1 MTLLERVGE
10 NQEEFIGLRR
20 RIHENAEV
28 SFEEF
33 ETTKLVREYLD
44 QLGIENHPN
53 GAATG
58 AVGILKG
65 KKPGPV
71 IALRADMDA
80 LKLTEQSGL
89 PFASKNPGACHACG
103 HDIHTAVL
111 LGTAKILK
119 SYEDDLCGT
128 VKFLFQPAEEG
139 LGGSKVMIEN
149 GALEN
154 PKVDYILA
162 CHTWPEMPAGSIGV
176 RKGAMLGASDTFK
189 ITVMGKGGHAAH
201 PHKGIDPVVIAAH
214 IITELQT
221 IVSRRIAPVDA
232 AVITVGHLTAGTVSN
247 IIPNEK
253 TDRINDEALALCNH
267 RSNLEKGDVL
277 FSGTGTIGETAIV
290 KETPT
295 NWNIKEGVYTIK
307 PNPQI
312 LSSRYLRY
320 LLESSPIKK
329 VYMTKAVGGT
339 VKSVPMK
346 ELRKIKIP
354 VPPLA
359 EQERIV
365 AILDKFDALVNDISR
380 GLPAEIE
387 ARKKQYAH
395 YRDRLLDFR
404 EKRA

>member
-1 MTLLERVGE
+1 ML
-10 NQEEFIGLRR
+10 FFCI
-20 RIHENAEV
+20 
-28 SFEEF
+28 S
-33 ETTKLVREYLD
+33 
-44 QLGIENHPN
+44 
-53 GAATG
+53 
-58 AVGILKG
+58 
-65 KKPGPV
+65 
-71 IALRADMDA
+71 
-80 LKLTEQSGL
+80 L
-89 PFASKNPGACHACG
+89 PFCQRGSGMPMEVDRPWRGKLNFPSKQASKQASRLSDVVRWLSLEECIISLNTGLNPRKFFRLNTDDAKNYYITIQEI
-103 HDIHTAVL
+103 HD
-111 LGTAKILK
+111 G
-119 SYEDDLCGT
+119 
-128 VKFLFQPAEEG
+128 
-139 LGGSKVMIEN
+139 
-149 GALEN
+149 
-154 PKVDYILA
+154 
-162 CHTWPEMPAGSIGV
+162 
-176 RKGAMLGASDTFK
+176 
-189 ITVMGKGGHAAH
+189 
-201 PHKGIDPVVIAAH
+201 
-214 IITELQT
+214 
-221 IVSRRIAPVDA
+221 
-232 AVITVGHLTAGTVSN
+232 N

-354 VPPLA
+354 VPSMEA
-359 EQERIV
+359 QERISSLV
-365 AILDKFDALVNDISR
+365 EKFDLLRADMTA

-387 ARKKQYAH
+387 ARKKQYAY